1 MPHRR
6 CRKQGV
12 GGKALRLRPA
22 KLQSLQA
29 VLEMQVSSISY
40 CILRWSRSARSI
52 YEHSVIVFP
61 AAYSSLASVCLRV
74 VPFNMVYSVTIC
86 RSTRDPIATTLTYRF
101 YCFSYHGYHD
111 VIHWSRC
118 TVHNCRYSNIATC
131 PIHSCR
137 CHLLFETRY
146 RFQGRH
152 EMESFE
158 GLCRDVIKKEVK
170 KGHSKPAKK
179 KRGPSASSA
188 ASSSSSSSSSR
199 SSSRNSRNQ
208 GGGAGGH
215 KRGKLQ
221 R

>member
-1 MPHRR
+1 MI
-6 CRKQGV
+6 QW
-12 GGKALRLRPA
+12 L
-22 KLQSLQA
+22 
-29 VLEMQVSSISY
+29 
-40 CILRWSRSARSI
+40 
-52 YEHSVIVFP
+52 
-61 AAYSSLASVCLRV
+61 
-74 VPFNMVYSVTIC
+74 
-86 RSTRDPIATTLTYRF
+86 TTLTYRF

-179 KRGPSASSA
+179 KRAPSASSA

-208 GGGAGGH
+208 GGGAGGTSGVNCNARH
-215 KRGKLQ
+215 LEPVHYYSEHGCPSSRSAFFLRLFGATENNPPMWGAKRGV
-221 R
+221 